1 MMKKFQFRLQRV
13 LETKEVA
20 ERECQRLLGEI
31 QQQLTIAENELR
43 VLNEELENERDGQ
56 REMIK
61 GTIRAGDFVLR
72 HKYQK
77 DLELRISFKKSEIN
91 KIASKVEKARIVL
104 IEASKE
110 KKVLEKL
117 HDRRF
122 EEHKKDTA
130 TKQQNILDDIGARS
144 KNGRSQLY

>member
-1 MMKKFQFRLQRV
+1 MKKFQFRLQRV

-20 ERECQRLLGEI
+20 ERECQRKLGEI
-31 QQQLTIAENELR
+31 QHQLTIAENELR
-43 VLNEELENERDGQ
+43 VLTDELELEREGQ
-56 REMIK
+56 RKMVQGI
-61 GTIRAGDFVLR
+61 IRAGDYVLR

-77 DLELRISFKKSEIN
+77 DLELRISFKNSEIN
-91 KIASKVEKARIVL
+91 KIASKVEKARLIL

-117 HDRRF
+117 KERRF
-122 EEHKKDTA
+122 EEHRKETE

-144 KNGRSQLY
+144 RNGKSQLQ